1 MSFHDPYLMGIN
13 TSLNYAIKYEK
24 IMNTMKT
31 ENDMDQQCM
40 ISNSNHMI
48 RLHTKDFYWMIRW
61 K

>member
-1 MSFHDPYLMGIN
+1 MGIN